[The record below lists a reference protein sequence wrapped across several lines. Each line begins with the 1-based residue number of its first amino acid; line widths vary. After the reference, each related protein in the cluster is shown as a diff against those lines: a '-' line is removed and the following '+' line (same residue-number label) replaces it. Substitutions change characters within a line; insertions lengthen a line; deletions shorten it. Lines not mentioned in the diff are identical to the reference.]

1 MRTRPERVEITRSF
15 RGSIRRFKD
24 IGGAI
29 LEFYNS
35 FKTSLQRLHV
45 FRGMLFCCEATEMFY
60 EQRNF
65 TGHLCF

>member
-1 MRTRPERVEITRSF
+1 MEELY
-15 RGSIRRFKD
+15 
-24 IGGAI
+24 GAI
-29 LEFYNS
+29 LEFSNS

-65 TGHLCF
+65 TTSLVIFAFDGRPF